1 MSRLKSNDWLFC
13 IQQAMQAGQDESAAA
28 AAAGGEED
36 FSQHFGGWLKNSL
49 TFFEI
54 RFDERSRCRLTIG

>member
-1 MSRLKSNDWLFC
+1 MIMMSRLKSNDWLFC
-13 IQQAMQAGQDESAAA
+13 IQQAMQAGQDES
-28 AAAGGEED
+28 AAGGEED

-54 RFDERSRCRLTIG
+54 RFGERSRCRLTIG